1 MYIDPIYWYFALPG
15 FIITI
20 IAQIYVKIV
29 YGKYNNLIVKK
40 YTGIEVAKLIKN
52 EEQFPVEI
60 YPKGGKL
67 EDYFDPTKDI
77 VSISADNMEQ
87 GTVANIAV
95 VAHEFGHVQQKFQKS
110 SIFRFRM
117 IMTGITKFTSSIGYI
132 LFIIG
137 IIMSALRLAE
147 IGLIFFSTST
157 LFALITIPVEID
169 ASKRGM
175 RLIKKYNLLDTYD
188 TNGAKQ
194 VLTAAV
200 FTYIAGF
207 LSSALNL
214 LYYINILGGRRRA

>member
-29 YGKYNNLIVKK
+29 YGKYNSIPVSKH
-40 YTGIEVAKLIKN
+40 TGMEVAKLIKN
-52 EEQFPVEI
+52 GEQFPVEI
-60 YPKGGKL
+60 YSKGGKL
-67 EDYFDPTKDI
+67 EDNFDPTNNI
-77 VSISADNMEQ
+77 VNISTDNMAQ

-95 VAHEFGHVQQKFQKS
+95 VAHEFGHVQQKFKKS
-110 SIFRFRM
+110 SLFRFRM
-117 IMTGITKFTSSIGYI
+117 TMIGITKFTSSAGYI

-137 IIMSALRLAE
+137 ILLSALRLAE

-157 LFALITIPVEID
+157 LLALITIPVEVD

-175 RLIKKYNLLDTYD
+175 ALIKKYSLLDTYD

-200 FTYIAGF
+200 LTYIAGF
-207 LSSALNL
+207 FSSALNL
-214 LYYINILGGRRRA
+214 LYYINILGGRRR